1 MKSNIAIGA
10 VEMMDQSF
18 LYLILFAIATL
29 TGLVAR
35 RFNLPYTVSLV
46 LVGIG
51 IGSFNLLEAPHL
63 TKDLLFSIF
72 LPGLI
77 FEAAFHLKLKNYWQN
92 KLSLHWLAFPGV
104 LITIFVVAY
113 LLAPLIPIFTEIK
126 KFSLGEGLILGA
138 IVSATDPIAVVGL
151 FKSLKVPFRL
161 SVLVEGESLLND
173 GTASVFFALILSF
186 VLSSQFSLL
195 EGVKT
200 FFYVVIVSSLVG
212 AILGASISF
221 IIKRI
226 QDPLIGMTLT
236 GIAAYGSFIL
246 AERIRSS
253 GILSTLVCGMIAGT
267 FALDKNRDSKKSF
280 AIESF
285 WEYIAFALN
294 SIVFLLM
301 GFEVRLSVLLA
312 LWKAILIG
320 YLIMTFSR
328 AIVVSS
334 VMLLLHRTRERIPL
348 RWGVILT
355 WGGLRG
361 SLSMVLALAI
371 PAEYQPREYLIH
383 LTFGIVILSI
393 LVQGLSM
400 APLLRFLGLSAD
412 KIVGEP
418 VEIPIKQKFI
428 QPTERS

>member
-1 MKSNIAIGA
+1 MKAHPIAGA
-10 VEMMDQSF
+10 AAKMDQSF

-29 TGLVAR
+29 TGLLAR
-35 RFNLPYTVSLV
+35 RLNLPYTVSLV

-51 IGSFNLLEAPHL
+51 IGSFNLLNAPHL

-104 LITIFVVAY
+104 LITIFVIAY
-113 LLAPLIPIFTEIK
+113 LLAPLIPIFSEIK
-126 KFSLGEGLILGA
+126 NFSLAEGLILGA

-151 FKSLKVPFRL
+151 FKSLKVPHRL
-161 SVLVEGESLLND
+161 SILVEGESLLND
-173 GTASVFFALILSF
+173 GTASVFFALILAF
-186 VLSSQFSLL
+186 VMSSQFSLFD
-195 EGVKT
+195 GVKT
-200 FFYVVIVSSLVG
+200 FFYVIIVSSL
-212 AILGASISF
+212 LGAVIGGSISF
-221 IIKRI
+221 IIKRLA
-226 QDPLIGMTLT
+226 DPLIGMTLT

-246 AERIRSS
+246 AEKIHAS
-253 GILSTLVCGMIAGT
+253 GILSTLVCGMIAGS
-267 FALDKNRDSKKSF
+267 FALDKNRESKKTF

-301 GFEVRLSVLLA
+301 GFEVSLSVLA
-312 LWKAILIG
+312 SLWKAILIG
-320 YLIMTFSR
+320 YLIMTLSR
-328 AIVVSS
+328 AIVVAS

-348 RWGVILT
+348 NWAVVLT

-371 PAEYQPREYLIH
+371 PVAYQAREYLIH

-400 APLLRFLGLSAD
+400 APLLKILGLSSD
-412 KIVGEP
+412 KVVGESAD
-418 VEIPIKQKFI
+418 ISGK
-428 QPTERS
+428 